1 MGNGAIVIWSLKQ
14 RGRQEILF
22 IDADIEMVQIE
33 WSGQNN
39 AASVTTF
46 ALSVCASVCSL
57 HGWSQPMLTMQMSL
71 HQSGPADKLPKNI
84 ISLW

>member
-14 RGRQEILF
+14 RGRQEVLF
-22 IDADIEMVQIE
+22 IEMIQIE
-33 WSGQNN
+33 WFGQNN

-46 ALSVCASVCSL
+46 ALSLCASVCSL
-57 HGWSQPMLTMQMSL
+57 HGWSQPMLTMQMPL
-71 HQSGPADKLPKNI
+71 HQSGPADILPKNI